1 MEKNI
6 RCFIALDLPYNM
18 IEEAKVVQADIKKH
32 DLIIGNY
39 TKPENIHLTLKFLA
53 EIPEEE
59 IDEVKDA
66 LSNVKVKPFEASIDE
81 LGVFSP
87 EFARI
92 IWLHLKGQEVL
103 DLQKTI
109 DEALSEYFPKEQ
121 RFQSHITIA
130 RVHNLKD
137 KQELLDYVKDFKVNE
152 TKGEIKSFS
161 LMKSTL
167 TAQGSVFEVI
177 ERYNLE

>member
-6 RCFIALDLPYNM
+6 RCFVALDLPYSI
-18 IEEAKVVQADIKKH
+18 IEEAKTIQADIKKH

-59 IDEVKDA
+59 IDEVKEA
-66 LSNVKVKPFEASIDE
+66 LREVKAKSFEAAVDE

-92 IWLHLKGQEVL
+92 IWLHLNGQEVL

-109 DEALSEYFPKEQ
+109 DESLVKYFPKEQ

-130 RVHNLKD
+130 RVHNLKS
-137 KQELLDYVKDFKVNE
+137 KEELLNYVKSFKVNE
-152 TKGEIKSFS
+152 TRGKILSFS

-177 ERYNLE
+177 ERYELN